1 MRPDPYA
8 RPQHPPSGAGI
19 QLLLDLIEGTF
30 RLLGSY
36 RIELALIGLVWLAYG
51 AALEWVGSPA
61 GEVVTAVVLVAI
73 MVVGPVRRFLQRM
86 LHRAWMRRRLVRG
99 WRRSGLSTKQ
109 GALPHVRKLRAT
121 QSGDVAT
128 VLLPPGMNAD
138 YLANHAETLAASMG
152 LREVRVLRDAGN
164 AAIAFLSLVVR
175 DPLSENA
182 HLAWPH
188 LNAAQLSL
196 WNPIP
201 IGVDEDGSV
210 VTVALPERNL
220 LLGGEPGA
228 GKSVSLSQLVATAAL
243 DPTCRLWLLDGKLVE
258 LAPWRPVAEAN
269 VGVSVSEANEVLA
282 HLQSEMDQR
291 YEELLATRRRKV
303 TASDP
308 WPLEVVVCDELAHYL
323 TSGDRKSRLEFAER
337 MRDLVARGRAA
348 GVIVLAATQKPSH
361 DISQRRCATSL
372 VFAGRCDVPPRRP
385 PTPSWARVGRLRG
398 SRPRLSTRLLVVLA
412 SCSMKAGSRSVSVRF
427 IFQTRTS
434 RTSRSEPRNSGH
446 KPRWARRADPW
457 EWRRSASVPLRDR
470 SSPRSSNVPPTTTS
484 AGKDNS
490 PAPTTAPNQFGC
502 RATFLRSIEQ
512 QARSERSS
520 TPIASRTRRC

>member
-19 QLLLDLIEGTF
+19 QLLLDLIEGSF

-36 RIELALIGLVWLAYG
+36 RIELALIGLVWFAYG

-61 GEVVTAVVLVAI
+61 GEVVTAVVLVVI
-73 MVVGPVRRFLQRM
+73 MAVGPVRRLIRRL
-86 LHRAWMRRRLVRG
+86 LHRARMRRRLVRG

-109 GALPHVRKLRAT
+109 GALPHVRKMRAT
-121 QSGDVAT
+121 PSGDVAT

-138 YLANHAETLAASMG
+138 YLANYSETLAASMG

-164 AAIAFLSLVVR
+164 AAIAYLSLVVR

-182 HLAWPH
+182 PLAWPD

-196 WNPIP
+196 WDPIP
-201 IGVDEDGSV
+201 IGVNEDGSV
-210 VTVALPERNL
+210 VTVGLPERNL

-228 GKSVSLSQLVATAAL
+228 GKSVALSQLVATAAL

-282 HLQSEMDQR
+282 RLQSEMDHR

-303 TASDP
+303 TASDS

-323 TSGDRKSRLEFAER
+323 TSGDRKTRLEFAER

-361 DISQRRCATSL
+361 DIIPTSL
-372 VFAGRCDVPPRRP
+372 RDLFGFRWALRCS
-385 PTPSWARVGRLRG
+385 TPQASDTVLGQGWASQGFSAATVDSAARGVGFLLHEGGLPIRLR
-398 SRPRLSTRLLVVLA
+398 SFHLSDSDLEDLA
-412 SCSMKAGSRSVSVRF
+412 LRAENL
-427 IFQTRTS
+427 
-434 RTSRSEPRNSGH
+434 RSE
-446 KPRWARRADPW
+446 
-457 EWRRSASVPLRDR
+457 
-470 SSPRSSNVPPTTTS
+470 
-484 AGKDNS
+484 
-490 PAPTTAPNQFGC
+490 TALGE
-502 RATFLRSIEQ
+502 TG
-512 QARSERSS
+512 
-520 TPIASRTRRC
+520 